1 VKGAL
6 LAGLLLLGGG
16 GPYDILFLPT
26 RSAPEARG
34 TARLHYATSPFGV
47 AVTPEGVARW
57 TVRFTLEG
65 LPPAT
70 TLGNAQGYVAWAASS
85 DLREWDRLGTVTN
98 GTATLGHVARN
109 KFMVVVTAEPDTTTT
124 TRRGPTVLSG
134 ISPSSWM
141 QPLLTHALFRG
152 IPPG

>member
-1 VKGAL
+1 MKSTL

-16 GPYDILFLPT
+16 GPYDILFVPT
-26 RSAPEARG
+26 RAAPAARG

-47 AVTPEGVARW
+47 AVTREGVARW
-57 TVRFTLEG
+57 TVRFTLDG
-65 LPPAT
+65 LPPAAT
-70 TLGNAQGYVAWAASS
+70 IGGAQGYVAWAASS

-109 KFMVVVTAEPDTTTT
+109 KFLVIITAESDTTTT
-124 TRRGPTVLSG
+124 TRRGTTVLSG

-141 QPLLTHALFRG
+141 QPLLTHPLFRG
-152 IPPG
+152 IAPG

>member
-1 VKGAL
+1 MKGVL
-6 LAGLLLLGGG
+6 LAGLLLMGGG

-26 RSAPEARG
+26 RAAPEARG
-34 TARLHYATSPFGV
+34 TARLHYAASPFGV

-57 TVRFTLEG
+57 TVRFTLDG

-109 KFMVVVTAEPDTTTT
+109 KFMVVVTAEADTTTT